1 MAIKQQTT
9 TVIDD
14 TRKVFTTYGEGVW
27 GPTAGMVGKFSDLHP
42 KQVDTITTA
51 IDFNKSVLKRAMT
64 GAVTFTLSN
73 AAAGR
78 MVILNIDTS
87 TSGHTPTFPSSVKFP
102 TTPTWSNNRHWQ
114 VHLTA
119 LSATDIRATA
129 FGFDEPGAVSSS
141 FSNFS
146 LAFPINWRTQ
156 DYYFSNVGWP
166 ETWCYILFV
175 HESVNNRIKI
185 TYAHGDSGAPGSYP
199 VQYANY
205 TGLTGITSVEAQYNV
220 SSQSCAGDCNAS
232 NYGWGPMPTSDGYNS
247 GTYYTV
253 PISGGLRFAWM
264 AMANPNSPGGAGSSW
279 VQANMNSSDPDFR
292 IKIVCTQGTFYSTAQ
307 TQGDIDLR
315 ATASGNAEPF

>member
-9 TVIDD
+9 TIIDD

-27 GPTAGMVGKFSDLHP
+27 GSSAGMDGKFSDLHP
-42 KQVDTITTA
+42 KQVDTVTTA
-51 IDFNKSVLKRAMT
+51 IDFNKSVLKIAMT

-73 AAAGR
+73 AAAAR
-78 MVILNIDTS
+78 MVVLNIDTS

-129 FGFDEPGAVSSS
+129 FGFDEPGSVSSS

-146 LAFPINWRTQ
+146 LSFPINWRTQ
-156 DYYFSNVGWP
+156 DYYFSNAGWP

-220 SSQSCAGDCNAS
+220 SSQSCTGDCNAS